1 MTGTSDARLER
12 LFGEGAV
19 AFRTAFDLVPDPVG
33 VLWAI
38 RDRGGVIADFETGW
52 SNQAMGRMIGVPI
65 EVSMGRRLVAE
76 APAFGEDETFARMRR
91 VLLSCERL
99 SLADD
104 SPRARTAMSVPL
116 MRSVIWRAS
125 TMPYPAH
132 ILRSPRT

>member
-33 VLWAI
+33 A
-38 RDRGGVIADFETGW
+38 
-52 SNQAMGRMIGVPI
+52 
-65 EVSMGRRLVAE
+65 